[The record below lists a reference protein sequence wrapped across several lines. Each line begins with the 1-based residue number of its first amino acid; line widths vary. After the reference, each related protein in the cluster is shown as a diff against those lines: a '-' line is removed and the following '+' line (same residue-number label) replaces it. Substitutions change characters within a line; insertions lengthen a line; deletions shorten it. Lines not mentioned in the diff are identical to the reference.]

1 MKEETEDQPTTM
13 NAFELISLNQ
23 ALNLENLFEAK
34 KVRYDSAVLLHGQCY
49 VSIFITFLLIEL
61 SFGNYIFIMILL

>member
-1 MKEETEDQPTTM
+1 VKEETEDQPTTM

-34 KVRYDSAVLLHGQCY
+34 KVRYGS
-49 VSIFITFLLIEL
+49 VSSYRVNVMFRYFITFLLIHL